1 MVWNVKQAINELIE
15 TLWNV
20 NLFTNAFQG
29 VATVELIETLWN
41 VNFHDIRLRMLRN
54 KELIETLWNVN
65 DNNTTYNDA
74 TQSAN

>member
-1 MVWNVKQAINELIE
+1 MMKTFRANELIE

-29 VATVELIETLWN
+29 VATVGINRNIVECKFICKGETN
-41 VNFHDIRLRMLRN
+41 GTR

-65 DNNTTYNDA
+65 NKDVGEMTKEQMN
-74 TQSAN
+74 